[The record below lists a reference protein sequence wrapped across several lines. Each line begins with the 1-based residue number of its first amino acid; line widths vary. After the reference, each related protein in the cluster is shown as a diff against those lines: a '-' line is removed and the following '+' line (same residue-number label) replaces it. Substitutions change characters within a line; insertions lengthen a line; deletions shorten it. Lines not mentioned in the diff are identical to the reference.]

1 MLRTGKILAAGLDV
15 FENEPNVP
23 AELIALDNAVLL
35 PHVGSASTKTRR
47 AMADCVVDN
56 IFAWADGKPPLTP
69 VPETPWRGQ
78 WGESGPSRGQ
88 AREAP
93 TSGEQARAVTDRT
106 SLIGRILDV
115 MRSSWDLPADC
126 NEGELVAY
134 AEALVDRIEAGD
146 SRQALCAYLAGVQVD
161 HLEMPKSDA
170 YQEIVDRSVALVKD

>member
-1 MLRTGKILAAGLDV
+1 M

-23 AELIALDNAVLL
+23 EELIALDNAVLL
-35 PHVGSASTKTRR
+35 PHVGSASVKTRR
-47 AMADCVVDN
+47 AMAQCVVDN

-78 WGESGPSRGQ
+78 WGGGGPGQEQ

-93 TSGEQARAVTDRT
+93 ASGGQKKAPTDRT
-106 SLIGRILDV
+106 SLIGGILAI

-126 NEGELVAY
+126 NDGELFAY

-161 HLEMPKSDA
+161 NLEMPKSDA
-170 YQEIVDRSVALVKD
+170 YQEIVDRSLALVKD